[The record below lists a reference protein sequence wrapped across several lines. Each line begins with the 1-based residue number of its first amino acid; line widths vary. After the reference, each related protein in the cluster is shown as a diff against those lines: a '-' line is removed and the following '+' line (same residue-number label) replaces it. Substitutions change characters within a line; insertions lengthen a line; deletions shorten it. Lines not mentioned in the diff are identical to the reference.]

1 MRCLAVEAASI
12 DPALQ
17 FFGQGSASTASRA
30 GGGSVP
36 SAGGSLLVGSMKFHH
51 LVHFLDPSHKHEDA
65 RLPNEDEAAVLAA
78 LRQQIT
84 TPFDE
89 EQHTPC
95 LRALW
100 DALHPP
106 HPADVD
112 DDDDEEEEETGV
124 GSNAPFC
131 RKGEGWQDVGFQHT
145 DPASDVRGGGELA
158 LQNLLYFAAHHT
170 EVAIPMCRSRTET
183 TLSADD
189 DSWPSYPWA
198 TAGINLTQLLAEICH
213 VVGPHGTRGDY
224 DSAPEHFWHVF
235 SSVDDFHELYSMAF
249 VLLDCLFDEMDASYL
264 RFNEVIAAT
273 RERLLAVLAQS
284 PSSIDDVRVAL
295 RISILQ
301 PMVGSEMHK
310 QLSMHGNTFAFAPN
324 ADGTNNVPTGNLMAG
339 WLLKLPV
346 QDPSKHGES
355 TNSGFWSRFHQ
366 KKDQR
371 SSIAHSRDDAFPEAG
386 PGRSSSIA
394 SVPMS
399 TQSFGS
405 TSTVAPPSWKW
416 QRRFVALEANGASG
430 PTLMYFKSALTPP
443 QRRIAITAECMAEVV
458 PTDRS
463 HRTFVVQTARETLWL
478 QAFNETDAAIWVQRL
493 QLAIR
498 AAAQHAGKPRHDVG
512 RQLFAGGLDAAPP
525 PVKPRRRRSAIGAGE
540 EDVSDEIFDD
550 EGASGPSF
558 EGVLLTRKTR
568 AALGW
573 KKRFAVLTGDA
584 LQVYRNDKS
593 GQLKLTLYAHHLTIQ
608 TVGVRGGHGA
618 ASAVTRGAPAD
629 SRFRIFDGQ
638 SGTASDW
645 AAEDEKTRFLVMNAL
660 MKAGAIAVP
669 DFAKQD
675 L

>member
-1 MRCLAVEAASI
+1 
-12 DPALQ
+12 
-17 FFGQGSASTASRA
+17 
-30 GGGSVP
+30 
-36 SAGGSLLVGSMKFHH
+36 MKFHH

-65 RLPNEDEAAVLAA
+65 RLPSEDEAAVLAD
-78 LRQQIT
+78 LRQLIT

-89 EQHTPC
+89 ERHTPC
-95 LRALW
+95 LRDLW
-100 DALHPP
+100 GALHPP
-106 HPADVD
+106 HPAGVD
-112 DDDDEEEEETGV
+112 DDDEEEEEEEETGV
-124 GSNAPFC
+124 GSHATFC
-131 RKGEGWQDVGFQHT
+131 RKGEGWQAMGFQHT

-158 LQNLLYFAAHHT
+158 LQNLLYFAANHT
-170 EVAIPMCRSRTET
+170 EVAIPMCRSRAET

-213 VVGPHGTRGDY
+213 VVGPHGSRGDY

-310 QLSMHGNTFAFAPN
+310 QLSIHANYPAFEPS
-324 ADGTNNVPTGNLMAG
+324 ADGTNNMPTGNLMAG

-346 QDPSKHGES
+346 QDPSKHS
-355 TNSGFWSRFHQ
+355 DSGFWSRLHP

-371 SSIAHSRDDAFPEAG
+371 SSTAHSHDGGFSEPG
-386 PGRSSSIA
+386 TGRSSSVVSA
-394 SVPMS
+394 PMS

-443 QRRIAITAECMAEVV
+443 QRRIAITAECMTEVV

-463 HRTFVVQTARETLWL
+463 HRTFVVQTPRETLWL
-478 QAFNETDAAIWVQRL
+478 QGFNETDAQIWVQRL

-498 AAAQHAGKPRHDVG
+498 AAAQHAGRPRHDVG
-512 RQLFAGGLDAAPP
+512 RKLFADGVAGPSPA
-525 PVKPRRRRSAIGAGE
+525 PVKPRRRRSAFGAD
-540 EDVSDEIFDD
+540 EDVLDDAFDD
-550 EGASGPSF
+550 EETSGPSF
-558 EGVLLTRKTR
+558 EGILLTRKTR
-568 AALGW
+568 AVLGW
-573 KKRFAVLTGDA
+573 KKRYAILTGDA
-584 LQVYRNDKS
+584 LQIYRNDKS
-593 GQLKLTLYAHHLTIQ
+593 GELKLTLYAHHLTIQ

-660 MKAGAIAVP
+660 MKAGAINVP
-669 DFAKQD
+669 NFAKQD